1 MRVCACMCVWVI
13 FYYLFLGMC
22 KLLQRLGLVSDLYWR
37 RSVNVLYERGG
48 RRQSEV
54 ISSVFFFFFELLSC
68 FYFLCV
74 YGTPYW
80 KLPSGGAFVI
90 LDHEFVLRD
99 IVGY

>member
-54 ISSVFFFFFELLSC
+54 ISSVFFFFLNFFLVFTFYAFMGLLTGN
-68 FYFLCV
+68 YPVVVRL
-74 YGTPYW
+74 
-80 KLPSGGAFVI
+80 
-90 LDHEFVLRD
+90 
-99 IVGY
+99 